1 MKSILTVCVGNIC
14 RSPVA
19 EAILRAHLPDH
30 SAASAGI
37 GAVVGH
43 DVDPTA
49 RAIAEAA
56 GIDVGAHVAR
66 QFTREIGEQHDL
78 ILVLE
83 AGHKREIE
91 RIAPELSGRVMRLTR
106 WTGDADIPDPYRKS
120 REFHEFVF
128 ALIQEATTA
137 WVARLS
143 PKTVE

>member
-19 EAILRAHLPDH
+19 EAILTAHLPDH
-30 SAASAGI
+30 TVASAGI
-37 GAVVGH
+37 GAVVGS

-49 RAIAEAA
+49 RAVAEA
-56 GIDVGAHVAR
+56 GGVKVGSHVAR
-66 QFTREIGEQHDL
+66 QFTREIGEQYDL

-91 RIAPELSGRVMRLTR
+91 RIAPELSGRIMRLSR

-120 REFHEFVF
+120 TEFHEYVF

-137 WVARLS
+137 WVSRLS
-143 PKTVE
+143 PKNAE